1 MFATATRNFVD
12 EVDPDGSLI
21 PVSSLNNSIAALT
34 VVVKRKRFWFWQKP
48 KHILTDFNLNDL
60 LTGDTPIKP
69 GVLQQQG
76 GFKTTRCSGLIVAC
90 FAWLFDSF

>member
-12 EVDPDGSLI
+12 EVDPDGMLI

-48 KHILTDFNLNDL
+48 KHILTDFKLNDL
-60 LTGDTPIKP
+60 LTGDAPIKP
-69 GVLQQQG
+69 GV
-76 GFKTTRCSGLIVAC
+76 
-90 FAWLFDSF
+90 FAAAGRFQNHTVFRLV